1 MICYFR
7 RITFDYYML
16 KTKIMIKTVS
26 ENKSRRYYFFRTLF
40 ILLFLILPGMIFSQE
55 TITGILYSDN
65 KPVSITIKD
74 GIITGIKRIKKLP
87 AGNEG
92 LIIAPGLIDNQV
104 NGFAGVSFTFGGGT
118 LSGDDVKKATE
129 ELWKAGVTTYL
140 PTLTTNSHEL
150 LLKNFSVLGK
160 LKDDPALLGSIPG
173 FHLEGPFI
181 SPVDGYRG
189 AHPLMHVRKPDWKE
203 FLTLN
208 KAAGNGIIHV
218 TIAPEV
224 EGAMDFIDKCK
235 AAGIVVALGHHN
247 GNAQQVT
254 EAIERGARIATH
266 LGNGCANM
274 INRHIN
280 PLWPQLSDD
289 RLMISIIGDGFH
301 LNPEEIRVFYKV
313 KGPEKTIIT
322 SDVTSFA
329 SLNPGKYI
337 TEEGETIELTPEG
350 MLRYPAQNVL
360 YGSASPV
367 KKGVVNVMKVTGCSL
382 AEAIRMTS
390 FNPAKLYGLDDRGEI
405 AKGKRADIILF
416 KLINDEMVIKKTY
429 VRGNLVYKE

>member
-1 MICYFR
+1 
-7 RITFDYYML
+7 ML

>member
-40 ILLFLILPGMIFSQE
+40 ILLFLLLPGMIFSQE
-55 TITGILYSDN
+55 TITGILYTDN

-173 FHLEGPFI
+173 FHLEGPYI

-390 FNPAKLYGLDDRGEI
+390 LNPAKLYGLDDRGEI

>member
-74 GIITGIKRIKKLP
+74 GIITGIKKLKKLP

-254 EAIERGARIATH
+254 EAIDRGARIATH

>member
-1 MICYFR
+1 
-7 RITFDYYML
+7 
-16 KTKIMIKTVS
+16 MIKTVS

-189 AHPLMHVRKPDWKE
+189 AHPLMHVRKPDWNE

-254 EAIERGARIATH
+254 EAIDRGARIATH

>member
-1 MICYFR
+1 
-7 RITFDYYML
+7 
-16 KTKIMIKTVS
+16 MIKTVS

>member
-1 MICYFR
+1 
-7 RITFDYYML
+7 
-16 KTKIMIKTVS
+16 MIKTVS

-104 NGFAGVSFTFGGGT
+104 NGFAGISFTFGGGT

-173 FHLEGPFI
+173 FHLEGPYI

-254 EAIERGARIATH
+254 EAIDRGARIATH

>member
-1 MICYFR
+1 
-7 RITFDYYML
+7 
-16 KTKIMIKTVS
+16 MIKTVS

-254 EAIERGARIATH
+254 EAIDRGARIATH